1 MGERLSSGVARVQ
14 VPATSANL
22 GPGFDALG
30 LALDLTDE
38 LTAQIT
44 GDGFRVT
51 VTGEGADEVATG
63 RLATG
68 EEHLVL
74 GSMLRAFDR
83 MGVDRPEGVTL
94 TCHNQIPHA
103 RGLGSSSAAIVA
115 GVVLARALAAD
126 AGSGRAGSGR
136 TGSGRTGFDDA
147 AALRLAAEIEG
158 HPDNVA
164 PCLLGGFTIAW
175 TGPDGA
181 QAVRTEP
188 DPVVK
193 PMIYVPETRAL
204 TAAARA
210 ALPATVPHTDAV
222 FNAARVA
229 LLVHALTTDPSRLFE
244 ATEDRLHQ
252 PYRAPAMPETATLVR
267 LLRRARIPA
276 VVSGAGPSVLALVRP
291 GDEAVEPPDGWC
303 ARSLSVNLTGARMLA
318 SRHAEG
324 DPVAAGPPS

>member
-1 MGERLSSGVARVQ
+1 MGERFISGVARVS

-38 LTAQIT
+38 LTAQVT
-44 GDGFRVT
+44 DDGFRVT
-51 VTGEGADEVATG
+51 VTGEGADEVAAG
-63 RLATG
+63 ELGTG

-74 GSMLRAFDR
+74 ASMLKAFDR
-83 MGVDRPEGVTL
+83 MGVGRPRGVTL

-115 GVVLARALAAD
+115 GIALARALAPGGA
-126 AGSGRAGSGR
+126 RA
-136 TGSGRTGFDDA
+136 GFDDA

-175 TGPDGA
+175 EGRGGA
-181 QAVRTEP
+181 EAVRLEP
-188 DPVVK
+188 DPTIK
-193 PMIYVPETRAL
+193 PMIFIPAIRAL
-204 TAAARA
+204 TAAART
-210 ALPATVPHTDAV
+210 ALPDAVPHTDAV

-229 LLVHALTTDPSRLFE
+229 LLVHALTTDPSRLLE

-267 LLRRARIPA
+267 LLRTARIPA

-291 GDEAVEPPDGWC
+291 GDETVEPPDGWC
-303 ARSLSVNLTGARMLA
+303 ARSLSVSLTGARILVA
-318 SRHAEG
+318 RHAEG